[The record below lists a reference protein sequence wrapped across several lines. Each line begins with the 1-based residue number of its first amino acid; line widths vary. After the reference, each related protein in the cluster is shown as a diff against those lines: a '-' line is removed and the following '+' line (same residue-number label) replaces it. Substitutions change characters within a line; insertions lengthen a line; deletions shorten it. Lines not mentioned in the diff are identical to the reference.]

1 MGQIKYFL
9 FSREQMEFRKIMEA
23 KQGKKF
29 KVGTVIINGVRK
41 PYTEMSDS
49 GKSRYSDANIVAH
62 GDISKIKYTPPKG
75 E

>member
-1 MGQIKYFL
+1 MSQIKYFL
-9 FSREQMEFRKIMEA
+9 FSREQMEFRKSMEA

-29 KVGTVIINGVRK
+29 KVGTVIVNGVRK
-41 PYTEMSDS
+41 HYTEMSDS
-49 GKSRYSDANIVAH
+49 GVSNYSDAKIVAH